1 MPCTYMYACKT
12 RGNPCLHQSLAFA
25 SGAGG
30 ADRGMMQLHR
40 VRTEWS
46 SALPSAGS
54 DANFARSTARDLRW
68 YFCGPP
74 TACVHTLPFGL
85 HMPKKEGGRR
95 RNGNKE
101 MNEKTKTNKKYDTL
115 HGGAL
120 RIHARRKYTSTGL
133 LFVALQMFRR
143 NGLHPL
149 LLSMHSYKIRTKFK
163 IHVNVIKWVLKYC
176 NPLFREL
183 LQRYRQLVCTCTHC
197 VRVCCSPF
205 QKGTDRCP

>member
-12 RGNPCLHQSLAFA
+12 RGNPCLYQSLAFA
-25 SGAGG
+25 SGASG

-101 MNEKTKTNKKYDTL
+101 MNEKTKTKKKQTIHSMGVRYVYTHAGNTRAQGYSLWHSKCSGGMVYIPCYFPCTAIKSEPNSKSTL
-115 HGGAL
+115 
-120 RIHARRKYTSTGL
+120 
-133 LFVALQMFRR
+133 M
-143 NGLHPL
+143 
-149 LLSMHSYKIRTKFK
+149 
-163 IHVNVIKWVLKYC
+163 
-176 NPLFREL
+176 
-183 LQRYRQLVCTCTHC
+183 
-197 VRVCCSPF
+197 
-205 QKGTDRCP
+205 